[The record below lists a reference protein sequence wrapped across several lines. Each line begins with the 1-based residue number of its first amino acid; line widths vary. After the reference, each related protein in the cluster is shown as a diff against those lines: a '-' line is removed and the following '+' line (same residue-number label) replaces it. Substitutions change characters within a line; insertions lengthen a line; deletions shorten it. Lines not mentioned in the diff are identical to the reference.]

1 MSVASTTPFC
11 NCLLAK
17 IQLPLDHKWK
27 ILETMRYH
35 QSQFSCV
42 ASIVTTA
49 PEFISLPVAG
59 KVNIVPKELL

>member
-1 MSVASTTPFC
+1 MENFGNNA
-11 NCLLAK
+11 
-17 IQLPLDHKWK
+17 LPPKAN
-27 ILETMRYH
+27 
-35 QSQFSCV
+35 FSCV

>member
-1 MSVASTTPFC
+1 LQLSFGKDS
-11 NCLLAK
+11 LL
-17 IQLPLDHKWK
+17 LDHKWK

-35 QSQFSCV
+35 QKPIFPV